1 MYDCHAETDAH
12 GRRKAIIL
20 HRDLK
25 PENGE
30 RGAPSPSKTRRL
42 TVFSP
47 AVFLDNENN
56 LKLGDFG
63 LSKAMAQAA
72 MTQTYVGVSSRRFH
86 VSVQQA
92 DRSFP
97 QTPYY
102 MSPELINGQPYDVKS
117 DIWALGCLIY
127 ELCAGQ

>member
-1 MYDCHAETDAH
+1 M
-12 GRRKAIIL
+12 
-20 HRDLK
+20 
-25 PENGE
+25 
-30 RGAPSPSKTRRL
+30 
-42 TVFSP
+42 
-47 AVFLDNENN
+47 DNDNN

-72 MTQTYVGVSSRRFH
+72 MTQTYVGVRRLPLPSRCA
-86 VSVQQA
+86 A
-92 DRSFP
+92 DASAFN

-102 MSPELINGQPYDVKS
+102 MSPELINGQPYDIKS

>member
-1 MYDCHAETDAH
+1 MPRPTLTAGARPSSSIAISSPRMVREAAPKP
-12 GRRKAIIL
+12 GRRHSL
-20 HRDLK
+20 
-25 PENGE
+25 
-30 RGAPSPSKTRRL
+30 SS
-42 TVFSP
+42 FSF

-72 MTQTYVGVSSRRFH
+72 MTQTYVGVSIRR
-86 VSVQQA
+86 SSCRIKTKLTSPLQ
-92 DRSFP
+92 

>member
-1 MYDCHAETDAH
+1 M
-12 GRRKAIIL
+12 
-20 HRDLK
+20 
-25 PENGE
+25 
-30 RGAPSPSKTRRL
+30 
-42 TVFSP
+42 
-47 AVFLDNENN
+47 FLDKENN

-72 MTQTYVGVSSRRFH
+72 MTQTYVGVSCSPSQDLCVFNLLTIH
-86 VSVQQA
+86 T
-92 DRSFP
+92 

-127 ELCAGQ
+127 ELCAGQCVPFALSGEARLHSSCCPLFAALHSTRLGHNRSLLS